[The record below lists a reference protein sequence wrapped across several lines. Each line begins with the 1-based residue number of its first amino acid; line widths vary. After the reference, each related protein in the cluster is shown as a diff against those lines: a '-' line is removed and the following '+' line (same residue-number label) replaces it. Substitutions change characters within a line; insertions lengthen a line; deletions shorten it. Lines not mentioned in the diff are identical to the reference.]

1 MLCLVCNIMNNS
13 YICTKV
19 KDIFMEAFYRTHSY
33 LVEHTNAPVR
43 RDLMDEI
50 DWSAR
55 LIGIKG
61 TRGVG
66 KTTFLLQYAKEK
78 FGFDR
83 SCLYVNMNNFYFS
96 QVSLVDFASDF
107 IKRGGKV
114 LLIDQVFKLPDWS
127 SALRTCYEKFPNLKI
142 VFTGSSV
149 MRLKEENPELNGI
162 VKSYNL
168 RGFSFREFL
177 NLQTGNN
184 FSKYTLEEIL
194 NNHEH
199 IAKTILPHVNPT
211 QYLQDYIHHGFYPFF
226 LEKRNFSENL
236 LKTMNM
242 MVEVDILLIK
252 QIELK
257 YLSKIKKL
265 LYLLAVD
272 GPGAPNVSQ
281 LAEEIQT
288 SRATVMNYIKY
299 LADARLINM
308 VYPKGE
314 AFPKKPA
321 KIMMHNTSLMYS
333 IYPVKVEEQDVLETF
348 FVNSLWKDHKINKGD
363 KGTSFLVDND
373 LHFRICAEGSKF
385 KTNPNVYYAMHK
397 LELGHGNQIPLW
409 MFGFL
414 Y

>member
-1 MLCLVCNIMNNS
+1 
-13 YICTKV
+13 
-19 KDIFMEAFYRTHSY
+19 METFYRTHSY

-50 DWSAR
+50 DWNDR

-78 FGFDR
+78 FGTDH
-83 SCLYVNMNNFYFS
+83 SCLFINMNNFYFS
-96 QVSLVDFASDF
+96 KYTLVEFAAEF
-107 IKRGGKV
+107 VKRGGKV
-114 LLIDQVFKLPDWS
+114 LLIDQVFKYPEWS
-127 SALRTCYEKFPNLKI
+127 HDLRACYEMFPTLKI
-142 VFTGSSV
+142 IFTGSSV
-149 MRLKEENPELNGI
+149 MRLKEENPELSGI
-162 VKSYNL
+162 VKVYYL
-168 RGFSFREFL
+168 RGFSFREYL
-177 NLQTGNN
+177 NLQSGNC
-184 FSKYTLEEIL
+184 FRAYTLQEIL
-194 NNHEH
+194 ENHEQ
-199 IAKTILPHVNPT
+199 IAKTILRNVKPLD
-211 QYLQDYIHHGFYPFF
+211 YFQDYLHHGFYPFF

-242 MVEVDILLIK
+242 MIEVDILLIK

-272 GPGAPNVSQ
+272 GPVAPNVSQ
-281 LAEEIQT
+281 LATEIQT

-314 AFPKKPA
+314 EFPKKPS
-321 KIMMHNTSLMYS
+321 KLMMHNTNLMYS
-333 IYPVKVEEQDVLETF
+333 IYPVKVEEQDVLDTF
-348 FVNSLWKDHKINKGD
+348 FMNTLYKDQKLYKGD
-363 KGTSFLVDND
+363 KGTSFMVDNG
-373 LHFRICAEGSKF
+373 LHFRICAEGCKF
-385 KTNPNVYYAMHK
+385 KNNPNVYYALHK
-397 LELGHGNQIPLW
+397 LELGHGNMIPLW
-409 MFGFL
+409 LFGFL

>member
-1 MLCLVCNIMNNS
+1 
-13 YICTKV
+13 
-19 KDIFMEAFYRTHSY
+19 METFYRTHSY

-50 DWSAR
+50 DWNDR

-78 FGFDR
+78 FGTDH
-83 SCLYVNMNNFYFS
+83 SCLFINMNNFYFS
-96 QVSLVDFASDF
+96 KYTLVEFAAEF
-107 IKRGGKV
+107 VKRGGKV
-114 LLIDQVFKLPDWS
+114 LLIDQVFKYPEWS
-127 SALRTCYEKFPNLKI
+127 HDLRACYEMFPTLKI
-142 VFTGSSV
+142 IFTGSSV
-149 MRLKEENPELNGI
+149 MRLKEENPELSGI
-162 VKSYNL
+162 VKVYYL
-168 RGFSFREFL
+168 RGFSFREYL
-177 NLQTGNN
+177 NLQSGNC
-184 FSKYTLEEIL
+184 FRAYTLQEIL
-194 NNHEH
+194 ENHEQ
-199 IAKTILPHVNPT
+199 IAKTILRNVKPLD
-211 QYLQDYIHHGFYPFF
+211 YFQDYLHHGFYPFF

-242 MVEVDILLIK
+242 MIEVDILLIK

-272 GPGAPNVSQ
+272 GPVAPNVSQ
-281 LAEEIQT
+281 LAADIQT

-314 AFPKKPA
+314 EFPKKPA
-321 KIMMHNTSLMYS
+321 KIMMHNTNLMYS

-348 FVNSLWKDHKINKGD
+348 FVNTLWKDHKINKGE
-363 KGTSFLVDND
+363 KGTSFLVDNN
-373 LHFRICAEGSKF
+373 LHFRICVDGSKF
-385 KTNPNVYYAMHK
+385 KSNPNVYYAMHK
-397 LELGHGNQIPLW
+397 MELGHGNQIPLW
-409 MFGFL
+409 LFGFL

>member
-1 MLCLVCNIMNNS
+1 
-13 YICTKV
+13 
-19 KDIFMEAFYRTHSY
+19 MEAFYRTHSY
-33 LVEHTNAPVR
+33 LVEHTNTSVR

-50 DWSAR
+50 DWNDR

-66 KTTFLLQYAKEK
+66 KTTFLLQYAKER
-78 FGFDR
+78 FGTDR
-83 SCLYVNMNNFYFS
+83 SCLFINMNNFYFS
-96 QVSLVDFASDF
+96 GHTIVEFAEEF
-107 IKRGGKV
+107 QKNGGKV
-114 LLIDQVFKLPDWS
+114 LLIDQVFKYPNWS
-127 SALRTCYEKFPNLKI
+127 NELRICYDRFPELKI

-149 MRLKEENPELNGI
+149 MRLKEENTELSGI

-184 FSKYTLEEIL
+184 FQYYTLDEIL
-194 NNHEH
+194 SNHEQ
-199 IAKTILPHVNPT
+199 IAKTVLSKVRPT
-211 QYLQDYIHHGFYPFF
+211 DYFQDYLHHGFYPFF

-265 LYLLAVD
+265 LYLLAVS
-272 GPGAPNVSQ
+272 GPSAPNVSQ
-281 LAEEIQT
+281 LATEIET

-308 VYPKGE
+308 VYPKDE
-314 AFPKKPA
+314 EFPKKPS
-321 KIMMHNTSLMYS
+321 KIMLHNTNLMYS
-333 IYPVKVEEQDVLETF
+333 IYPVKVEEQDVVETF
-348 FVNSLWKDHKINKGD
+348 FLNALYKDHILNKGE
-363 KGTSFLVDND
+363 KGTSFLVDGKIP
-373 LHFRICAEGSKF
+373 FKICAEGF
-385 KTNPNVYYAMHK
+385 KAKNNPAITYAIHRA
-397 LELGHGNQIPLW
+397 EIGRGNQIPLW
-409 MFGFL
+409 LFGFL

>member
-1 MLCLVCNIMNNS
+1 
-13 YICTKV
+13 
-19 KDIFMEAFYRTHSY
+19 MESFYRTHAY
-33 LVEHTNAPVR
+33 LVEHTSSTVR

-50 DWSAR
+50 DWSHR

-66 KTTFLLQYAKEK
+66 KTTFILQYAKEK
-78 FGFDR
+78 FGTDR
-83 SCLYVNMNNFYFS
+83 SCLFINMNNLYFANHTI
-96 QVSLVDFASDF
+96 VEFAGEF

-114 LLIDQVFKLPDWS
+114 LLIDQVFKKPDWS
-127 SALRTCYEKFPNLKI
+127 EELRTCYDKYPNLKI
-142 VFTGSSV
+142 IFTGSSV
-149 MRLKEENPELNGI
+149 MRLKEENLELRDI

-177 NLQTGNN
+177 NRQTGMK
-184 FSKYTLEEIL
+184 FRSYSLEEL
-194 NNHEH
+194 LSNHEQ
-199 IAKTILPHVNPT
+199 IAKGIVSKVRPSD
-211 QYLQDYIHHGFYPFF
+211 YFQDYLHHGFYPFF

-242 MVEVDILLIK
+242 MIEVDILLLK

-265 LYLLAVD
+265 LYLLAIN
-272 GPGAPNVSQ
+272 GQKAPNVSQ
-281 LAEEIQT
+281 LANDIQT

-299 LADARLINM
+299 LADARLINL

-314 AFPKKPA
+314 DFPKKPS
-321 KIMMHNTSLMYS
+321 KIMLHNSNLMYC
-333 IYPVKVEEQDVLETF
+333 IYPVNVEEQNVLETF
-348 FVNSLWKDHKINKGD
+348 FVNTMWKDHKVNKGE
-363 KGTSFLVDND
+363 KNFSFLVDDIMPFKIGNATAKIKNNPGITYALNKMD
-373 LHFRICAEGSKF
+373 IGS
-385 KTNPNVYYAMHK
+385 
-397 LELGHGNQIPLW
+397 GNQIPLW

>member
-1 MLCLVCNIMNNS
+1 
-13 YICTKV
+13 
-19 KDIFMEAFYRTHSY
+19 MESFYRTHAY
-33 LVEHTNAPVR
+33 LVEHTNSTVR

-50 DWSAR
+50 DWSHR

-78 FGFDR
+78 FGTDR
-83 SCLYVNMNNFYFS
+83 SCLFINMNNFYFANHTI
-96 QVSLVDFASDF
+96 VEFAGEF

-114 LLIDQVFKLPDWS
+114 LLIDQVFKKPDWS
-127 SALRTCYEKFPNLKI
+127 EELRTCYDKYPNLKI
-142 VFTGSSV
+142 IFTGSSV
-149 MRLKEENPELNGI
+149 MRLKEENLELRDI

-177 NLQTGNN
+177 NRQTGMK
-184 FSKYTLEEIL
+184 FRSYSLEEL
-194 NNHEH
+194 LSNHEQ
-199 IAKTILPHVNPT
+199 IAKGIVSKVRPSD
-211 QYLQDYIHHGFYPFF
+211 YFQDYLHHGFYPFF

-242 MVEVDILLIK
+242 MIEVDILLLK

-265 LYLLAVD
+265 LYLLAIN
-272 GPGAPNVSQ
+272 GQKAPNVSQ
-281 LAEEIQT
+281 LANDIQT

-299 LADARLINM
+299 LADARLINL

-314 AFPKKPA
+314 DFPKKPS
-321 KIMMHNTSLMYS
+321 KIMLHNSNLMYC
-333 IYPVKVEEQDVLETF
+333 IYPVNVEEQNVLETF
-348 FVNSLWKDHKINKGD
+348 FVNTMWKDHKVNKGE
-363 KGTSFLVDND
+363 KNFSFLVDDIMPFKIGNATAKIKNNPGITYALNKMD
-373 LHFRICAEGSKF
+373 IGS
-385 KTNPNVYYAMHK
+385 
-397 LELGHGNQIPLW
+397 GNQIPLW

>member
-1 MLCLVCNIMNNS
+1 
-13 YICTKV
+13 
-19 KDIFMEAFYRTHSY
+19 METFYRTHSY

-50 DWSAR
+50 DWNDR

-78 FGFDR
+78 FGTDH
-83 SCLYVNMNNFYFS
+83 SCLFINMNNFYFS
-96 QVSLVDFASDF
+96 KYTLVEFAAEF
-107 IKRGGKV
+107 VKRGGKV
-114 LLIDQVFKLPDWS
+114 LLIDQVFKYPEWS
-127 SALRTCYEKFPNLKI
+127 HDLRACYEMFPTLKI
-142 VFTGSSV
+142 IFTGSSV
-149 MRLKEENPELNGI
+149 MRLKEENPELSGI
-162 VKSYNL
+162 AKVYYL
-168 RGFSFREFL
+168 RGFSFREYL
-177 NLQTGNN
+177 NLQSGNC
-184 FSKYTLEEIL
+184 FRAYTLQEIL
-194 NNHEH
+194 ENHEQ
-199 IAKTILPHVNPT
+199 IAKTILRNVKPLD
-211 QYLQDYIHHGFYPFF
+211 YFQDYLHHGFYPFF

-242 MVEVDILLIK
+242 MIEVDILLIK

-272 GPGAPNVSQ
+272 GPVAPNVSQ
-281 LAEEIQT
+281 LATEIQT

-314 AFPKKPA
+314 EFPKKPS
-321 KIMMHNTSLMYS
+321 KLMMHNTNLMYS

-348 FVNSLWKDHKINKGD
+348 FVNTVWKDHKVHKGD
-363 KGTSFLVDND
+363 KNVSFMVDGVMPFKICTESTKIKNNASVTYA
-373 LHFRICAEGSKF
+373 LHKSEIGR
-385 KTNPNVYYAMHK
+385 
-397 LELGHGNQIPLW
+397 GNQIPLW

>member
-1 MLCLVCNIMNNS
+1 
-13 YICTKV
+13 
-19 KDIFMEAFYRTHSY
+19 METFYRTHSY

-50 DWSAR
+50 DWNDR

-78 FGFDR
+78 FGTDH
-83 SCLYVNMNNFYFS
+83 SCLFINMNNFYFS
-96 QVSLVDFASDF
+96 KYTLVEFAAEF
-107 IKRGGKV
+107 VKRGGKV
-114 LLIDQVFKLPDWS
+114 LLIDQVFKYPEWS
-127 SALRTCYEKFPNLKI
+127 HDLRACYEMFPTLKI
-142 VFTGSSV
+142 IFTGSSV
-149 MRLKEENPELNGI
+149 MRLKEENPELSGI
-162 VKSYNL
+162 VKVYYL
-168 RGFSFREFL
+168 RGFSFREYL
-177 NLQTGNN
+177 NLQSGNC
-184 FSKYTLEEIL
+184 FRAYTLQEIL
-194 NNHEH
+194 ENHEQ
-199 IAKTILPHVNPT
+199 IAKTILRNVKPLD
-211 QYLQDYIHHGFYPFF
+211 YFQDYLHHGFYPFF

-242 MVEVDILLIK
+242 MIEVDILLIK

-272 GPGAPNVSQ
+272 GPKAPNVSQ
-281 LAEEIQT
+281 LASDIQT

-299 LADARLINM
+299 LADARLINL

-314 AFPKKPA
+314 EFPKKPS
-321 KIMMHNTSLMYS
+321 KIMMHNSNLMYS

-348 FVNSLWKDHKINKGD
+348 FANSLWKDHKIHKGD
-363 KGTSFLVDND
+363 KNASFMVDEVMPFKICPEGTKIKND
-373 LHFRICAEGSKF
+373 PDVTYALQKAEIGR
-385 KTNPNVYYAMHK
+385 
-397 LELGHGNQIPLW
+397 GNQIPLW

>member
-1 MLCLVCNIMNNS
+1 
-13 YICTKV
+13 
-19 KDIFMEAFYRTHSY
+19 METFYRTHSY

-50 DWSAR
+50 DWNDR

-78 FGFDR
+78 FGTDH
-83 SCLYVNMNNFYFS
+83 SCLFINMNNFYFS
-96 QVSLVDFASDF
+96 KYTLVEFAAEF
-107 IKRGGKV
+107 VKRGGKV
-114 LLIDQVFKLPDWS
+114 LLIDQVFKYPEWS
-127 SALRTCYEKFPNLKI
+127 HDLRACYEMFPTLKI
-142 VFTGSSV
+142 IFTGSSV
-149 MRLKEENPELNGI
+149 MRLKEENPELSGI
-162 VKSYNL
+162 AKVYYL
-168 RGFSFREFL
+168 RGFSFREYL
-177 NLQTGNN
+177 NLQSGNC
-184 FSKYTLEEIL
+184 FRAYTLQEIL
-194 NNHEH
+194 ENHEQ
-199 IAKTILPHVNPT
+199 IAKTILRNVKPLD
-211 QYLQDYIHHGFYPFF
+211 YFQDYLHHGFYPFF

-242 MVEVDILLIK
+242 MIEVDILLIK

-272 GPGAPNVSQ
+272 GPKAPNVSQ
-281 LAEEIQT
+281 LASDIQT

-299 LADARLINM
+299 LADARLINL

-314 AFPKKPA
+314 EFPKKPS
-321 KIMMHNTSLMYS
+321 KIMMHNSNLMYS
-333 IYPVKVEEQDVLETF
+333 IYPVKVEEQDVLDTF
-348 FVNSLWKDHKINKGD
+348 FANSLWKDHKVHKGD
-363 KGTSFLVDND
+363 KNVSFMVDEVMP
-373 LHFRICAEGSKF
+373 FKICQEGAKI
-385 KTNPNVYYAMHK
+385 KNNPNVTYALHK
-397 LELGHGNQIPLW
+397 AEIGRGNQIPLW

>member
-1 MLCLVCNIMNNS
+1 
-13 YICTKV
+13 
-19 KDIFMEAFYRTHSY
+19 METFYRTHSY

-50 DWSAR
+50 DWNDR

-78 FGFDR
+78 FGTDH
-83 SCLYVNMNNFYFS
+83 SCLFINMNNFYFS
-96 QVSLVDFASDF
+96 KYTLVEFAAEF
-107 IKRGGKV
+107 VKRGGKV
-114 LLIDQVFKLPDWS
+114 LLIDQVFKYPEWS
-127 SALRTCYEKFPNLKI
+127 HDLRACYEMFPTLKI
-142 VFTGSSV
+142 IFTGSSV
-149 MRLKEENPELNGI
+149 MRLKEENPELSGI
-162 VKSYNL
+162 AKVYYL
-168 RGFSFREFL
+168 RGFSFREYL
-177 NLQTGNN
+177 NLQSGNC
-184 FSKYTLEEIL
+184 FRAYTLQEIL
-194 NNHEH
+194 ENHEQ
-199 IAKTILPHVNPT
+199 IAKTILRNVKPLD
-211 QYLQDYIHHGFYPFF
+211 YFQDYLHHGFYPFF

-242 MVEVDILLIK
+242 MIEVDILLIK

-272 GPGAPNVSQ
+272 GPKAPNVSQ
-281 LAEEIQT
+281 LASDIQT

-299 LADARLINM
+299 LADARLINL

-314 AFPKKPA
+314 EFPKKPS
-321 KIMMHNTSLMYS
+321 KIMMHNSNLMYS

-348 FVNSLWKDHKINKGD
+348 FVNTLWKDHKINKGD
-363 KGTSFLVDND
+363 KGTSFLVDNT
-373 LHFRICAEGSKF
+373 LHFRICAEGSKY
-385 KTNPNVYYAMHK
+385 KSNPNIYYAMHK
-397 LELGHGNQIPLW
+397 MEIGHGDQIPLW
-409 MFGFL
+409 LFGFL

>member
-1 MLCLVCNIMNNS
+1 
-13 YICTKV
+13 
-19 KDIFMEAFYRTHSY
+19 MEAFYRTHSY
-33 LVEHTNAPVR
+33 LVEHTNALVR

-50 DWSAR
+50 DWNDR

-66 KTTFLLQYAKEK
+66 KTTFLLQYAKER
-78 FGFDR
+78 FGTDR
-83 SCLYVNMNNFYFS
+83 SCLFINMNNFYFS
-96 QVSLVDFASDF
+96 GHTIVDFADQF
-107 IKRGGKV
+107 QQKGGKV
-114 LLIDQVFKLPDWS
+114 LLIDQVFKYPNWS
-127 SALRTCYEKFPNLKI
+127 SELRLCYERFPNLKI

-149 MRLKEENPELNGI
+149 MRLKEENIDLSGI

-177 NLQTGNN
+177 NLHTGNK
-184 FSKYTLEEIL
+184 FPFYTLEEVM
-194 NNHEH
+194 NNHEQ
-199 IAKTILPHVNPT
+199 IAKSILSKVRPMD
-211 QYLQDYIHHGFYPFF
+211 YFQDYLHHGFYPFF

-257 YLSKIKKL
+257 YLCKIKKL
-265 LYLLAVD
+265 LYLLAVN
-272 GPGAPNVSQ
+272 GPSAPNVSQ
-281 LAEEIQT
+281 LATEIET

-314 AFPKKPA
+314 AFPKKPS
-321 KIMMHNTSLMYS
+321 KIMMHNTNLMYS
-333 IYPVKVEEQDVLETF
+333 IHPVKVEEQDLFETF
-348 FVNSLWKDHKINKGD
+348 FLNTLYKDHILNKGD
-363 KGTSFLVDND
+363 KGTSFIVDD
-373 LHFRICAEGSKF
+373 KKPFKICTDGLKTKNNPAITYAVHRAEIGR
-385 KTNPNVYYAMHK
+385 
-397 LELGHGNQIPLW
+397 GNQIPLW
-409 MFGFL
+409 LFGFL